1 MSNLPNILDNP
12 FDVHKLP
19 ATPEIFLE
27 LQALLDENMPPI
39 KKIIRTILSDPA
51 LTLRVLS
58 LVTLTGHFDPL
69 NSTITIAKVIN
80 FIGLNPIRELLE
92 NQNIFHDELALKN
105 ETLFDIHEYWK
116 HSLFAAFA
124 AERMATEMRYQNP
137 EEAYTAALIHDI
149 GKLAIARFS
158 PEKSYRINKM
168 YRSHSNYFK
177 AEEKILRTKHPE
189 IGAEIAEEL
198 RLPVSMS
205 SAIFRH
211 HDDHTLLRYKNRE
224 KSLEL
229 IVFVSNSIS
238 KIFCHREHAN
248 HYFYEGQENANMFLD
263 FSHTQYRRV
272 VRQVGDKIYKLIDDL
287 HSRSEGLRHYCI
299 TLENS
304 CKTVNA
310 QTTKLKE
317 AHNLLHLKEME
328 LKIMEELLPKLTH
341 GKDIEGLI
349 LALAQSVSTYVNMK
363 YTAVFLFEKRTNS
376 LINKVHF
383 GLPPDDPMRW
393 ATFDLNGSKGTIMT
407 TFKDGKSY
415 NIKSYTE
422 SLGENCYSMEEARY
436 VKNFPFAT
444 IPILKWKTSIA
455 VLYVSHAMIGQEISK
470 EEFEIFNKFCRYV
483 NKAIS

>member
-1 MSNLPNILDNP
+1 M
-12 FDVHKLP
+12 HKLP

-27 LQALLDENMPPI
+27 LQSLLDENMPPI
-39 KKIIRTILSDPA
+39 KKIIHTILSDPA

-58 LVTLTGHFDPL
+58 LVTLTGHFDPA

-80 FIGLNPIRELLE
+80 FIGLNPIRELLA

-116 HSLFAAFA
+116 HSLFAAYA
-124 AERMATEMRYQNP
+124 AERMATELRYPNP
-137 EEAYTAALIHDI
+137 EEAYITALIHDI

-158 PEKSYRINKM
+158 PEKSYRINKIH
-168 YRSHSNYFK
+168 RSYTDYFK
-177 AEEKILRTKHPE
+177 AEEKILRAKHPE

-198 RLPVSMS
+198 RLPVAMF
-205 SAIFRH
+205 SAILRH

-229 IVFVSNSIS
+229 IVYVSNSIS
-238 KIFCHREHAN
+238 KIFCDRTHAN
-248 HYFYEGQENANMFLD
+248 HYFYEGQENASMFLD

-272 VRQVGDKIYKLIDDL
+272 VRQVGDKIYNLIDDL
-287 HSRSEGLRHYCI
+287 HTRSEGLRHYCI
-299 TLENS
+299 TLESS
-304 CKTVNA
+304 CKNVNV
-310 QTTKLKE
+310 QSNKLKE
-317 AHNLLHLKEME
+317 TQSLLHLRDME
-328 LKIMEELLPKLTH
+328 LKVLEELIPKLTH
-341 GKDIEGLI
+341 GKDVEGLI

-393 ATFDLNGSKGTIMT
+393 ANFDFNGSRGTIIS
-407 TFKDGKSY
+407 TFKEGKPFNVVAY
-415 NIKSYTE
+415 NE
-422 SLGENCYSMEEARY
+422 SLGDEYYSHEEARY

-444 IPILKWKTSIA
+444 FPILKFKTAIA
-455 VLYVSHAMIGQEISK
+455 VLYVSHAAIGQGISSD
-470 EEFEIFNKFCRYV
+470 EFGIFNKFCRYI